1 MRINRSPYIDSI
13 RDQVKDTREG
23 IRLRGR
29 SEAELIE
36 LIVDGE
42 GPGSLKH
49 DLQKAS
55 IRDEDGPGPSR
66 DDDELSWE
74 QVRRSTDERAE

>member
-13 RDQVKDTREG
+13 RDQVKDTRGG

-66 DDDELSWE
+66 DDDELSWG
-74 QVRRSTDERAE
+74 QDRRSTDERAE

>member
-13 RDQVKDTREG
+13 RDQVKDPRG
-23 IRLRGR
+23 AIRLRGR

-42 GPGSLKH
+42 GPGSLRH
-49 DLQKAS
+49 DLRETAIHEEDAS
-55 IRDEDGPGPSR
+55 GPAPG
-66 DDDELSWE
+66 DDELSSKPGRGSWK
-74 QVRRSTDERAE
+74 VGG